1 LIKCPICGEPIRVY
15 VRYNQACI
23 LSTSGSLFEV
33 GPITAEEDEPTYFV
47 TCSANFTHFEME
59 AYSTEEIIEACRAG
73 YTS

>member
-1 LIKCPICGEPIRVY
+1 
-15 VRYNQACI
+15 
-23 LSTSGSLFEV
+23 LFEV
-33 GPITAEEDEPTYFV
+33 GPITAEEDEPAYFV